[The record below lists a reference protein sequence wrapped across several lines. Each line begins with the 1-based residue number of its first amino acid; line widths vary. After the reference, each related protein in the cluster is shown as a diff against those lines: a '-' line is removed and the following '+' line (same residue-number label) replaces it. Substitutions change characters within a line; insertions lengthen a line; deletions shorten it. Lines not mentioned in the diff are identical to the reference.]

1 MRRKRTT
8 PLKDD
13 QINLGSCSTELRARI
28 LSNAPYF
35 RGLPQPAIDAVN
47 GLFRSVSHP
56 AGTALYH
63 EGEPV
68 QALFLVAHGTVKL
81 LQHSNAGDMVVLDL
95 LSQGDSF
102 GGLSALRQGRY
113 PHSAIAQTGCC
124 VLTITTADF
133 RHLLSTYPE
142 VALSALDGVV
152 SDLEAAHD
160 VIRALSTLPVEA
172 RIAQVLLDL
181 ADRLGEVHED
191 GILIQSPLSQRD
203 LAAMVASTAAT
214 VSRVISSLRRR
225 GYVDTGRQWI
235 RVRDRSALASL
246 ADEAEHAR

>member
-81 LQHSNAGDMVVLDL
+81 LQHSVAGDKVVLDL

-133 RHLLSTYPE
+133 RHQMLSGFDAHVRRQQHRFQFFIQIFINLPTTKYASQGFSHL
-142 VALSALDGVV
+142 VA
-152 SDLEAAHD
+152 
-160 VIRALSTLPVEA
+160 
-172 RIAQVLLDL
+172 
-181 ADRLGEVHED
+181 
-191 GILIQSPLSQRD
+191 
-203 LAAMVASTAAT
+203 
-214 VSRVISSLRRR
+214 
-225 GYVDTGRQWI
+225 
-235 RVRDRSALASL
+235 
-246 ADEAEHAR
+246 

>member
-8 PLKDD
+8 PLKDV
-13 QINLGSCSTELRARI
+13 QVNLDPCSAELRAQI

-113 PHSAIAQTGCC
+113 PHSAIAQVDARATGGWW
-124 VLTITTADF
+124 D
-133 RHLLSTYPE
+133 
-142 VALSALDGVV
+142 
-152 SDLEAAHD
+152 
-160 VIRALSTLPVEA
+160 
-172 RIAQVLLDL
+172 
-181 ADRLGEVHED
+181 
-191 GILIQSPLSQRD
+191 
-203 LAAMVASTAAT
+203 
-214 VSRVISSLRRR
+214 
-225 GYVDTGRQWI
+225 
-235 RVRDRSALASL
+235 
-246 ADEAEHAR
+246 

>member
-81 LQHSNAGDMVVLDL
+81 LQHSE
-95 LSQGDSF
+95 Q
-102 GGLSALRQGRY
+102 
-113 PHSAIAQTGCC
+113 
-124 VLTITTADF
+124 
-133 RHLLSTYPE
+133 
-142 VALSALDGVV
+142 
-152 SDLEAAHD
+152 EAAAAA
-160 VIRALSTLPVEA
+160 VAAEPIPQPTFVVPN
-172 RIAQVLLDL
+172 Q
-181 ADRLGEVHED
+181 
-191 GILIQSPLSQRD
+191 PSQQQQQQQF
-203 LAAMVASTAAT
+203 
-214 VSRVISSLRRR
+214 VS
-225 GYVDTGRQWI
+225 
-235 RVRDRSALASL
+235 
-246 ADEAEHAR
+246 